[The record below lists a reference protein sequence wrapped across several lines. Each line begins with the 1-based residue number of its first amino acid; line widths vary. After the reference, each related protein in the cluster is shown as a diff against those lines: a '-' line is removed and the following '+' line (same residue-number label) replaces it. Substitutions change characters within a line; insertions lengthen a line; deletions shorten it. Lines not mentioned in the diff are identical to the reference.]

1 MLNRAYSVM
10 TMKVLVLGGYG
21 AVGTA
26 ICGDLAQTPHISEV
40 VCAGRNID
48 KAKQLAQK
56 LKSDKVT
63 PKKVDASSSDELMKA
78 LKEVDIVINSS
89 LPQYNLTVM
98 KAALKNGVHY
108 IDNAVYEKVDYK
120 LKFDNA
126 YRDAGLTG
134 LLNLG
139 EDPGLSNIFAR
150 YAADRMDRVDEI
162 RIRDGET
169 CESEKYTFIATFSP
183 ETYLGGEIFFE
194 PLIFEDG
201 AFKHLPP
208 FSGEEI
214 YNFPEPVGPQ
224 TLYCTD
230 HEETETLPR
239 FIKKGVKYV
248 DFKLAFSPET
258 VELLKTLNDL
268 GLMSM
273 KPIDVKG
280 VKVSP
285 LDVFISLIPTPAEI
299 GGKVEGYACILAD
312 VRGEK
317 EGAKIHYVVYTFM
330 SHGEAYRRLGVTATA
345 YLTGLPAAVG
355 AAMLADGSIKKRGV
369 YPPEV
374 LEPEPF
380 LARIRQKDI
389 PIYEK
394 VTVERSLT

>member
-1 MLNRAYSVM
+1 
-10 TMKVLVLGGYG
+10 MKVLVLGGYG

-26 ICGDLAQTPHISEV
+26 ICGDLAEAPQISEV
-40 VCAGRNID
+40 VCAGRNLN
-48 KAKQLAQK
+48 KAKQLANR
-56 LKSDKVT
+56 LKSGKVK
-63 PKKVDASSSDELMKA
+63 PKKVDASSSNELMKA

-108 IDNAVYEKVDYK
+108 IDNAVYDKVDYK
-120 LKFDNA
+120 LEFDDA
-126 YRDAGLTG
+126 YKKAELTG

-139 EDPGLSNIFAR
+139 EDPGLSNIYAR

-169 CESEKYTFIATFSP
+169 CESEKYTFMATFSP
-183 ETYLGGEIFFE
+183 EVFLGGEIFLK
-194 PLIFEDG
+194 PLIFEG
-201 AFKHLPP
+201 GTFKHLPP
-208 FSGEEI
+208 FSGEEV
-214 YNFPEPVGPQ
+214 YNFPDPVGPL
-224 TLYCTD
+224 TVYCTD
-230 HEETETLPR
+230 HEETETLPK
-239 FIKKGVKYV
+239 FIKKGVKYA

-258 VELLKTLNDL
+258 VELLKTLNEL
-268 GLMSM
+268 GMMSM

-312 VRGEK
+312 VRGGK
-317 EGAKIHYVVYTFM
+317 ADKKIHHVVYTFI
-330 SHGEAYRRLGVTATA
+330 SHKEAYKRLGVTATA
-345 YLTGLPAAVG
+345 YLTGIPAAVG
-355 AAMLADGSIKKRGV
+355 AAMLADGTIKKRGV

-380 LARIRQKDI
+380 LAEIRQKDI
-389 PIYEK
+389 PVYER
-394 VTVERSLT
+394 VTMERSLT

>member
-1 MLNRAYSVM
+1 M

-21 AVGTA
+21 AVGAA

-48 KAKQLAQK
+48 KARQLARE

-63 PKKVDASSSDELMKA
+63 PKKVDASSSDDLMKA

-89 LPQYNLTVM
+89 LPQYNITIM
-98 KAALKNGVHY
+98 EAALKNGVHY

-120 LKFDNA
+120 LKFDDA
-126 YRDAGLTG
+126 YRDAGISG

-169 CESEKYTFIATFSP
+169 CESEKYPFMATFSP
-183 ETYLGGEIFFE
+183 EVFLGGEIFLK

-201 AFKHLPP
+201 KFKHLPS
-208 FSGEEI
+208 FSGEEV
-214 YNFPEPVGPQ
+214 YNFPEPIGP
-224 TLYCTD
+224 LHVYCTD
-230 HEETETLPR
+230 HEETETLPI
-239 FIKKGVKYV
+239 FIKKGVKYT

-268 GLMSM
+268 GLMSK

-280 VKVSP
+280 AKVSP
-285 LDVFISLIPTPAEI
+285 LDLFISLIPTPAEI

-317 EGAKIHYVVYTFM
+317 EGNKIHHVVYTFM
-330 SHGEAYRRLGVTATA
+330 SHKEAYKRLRVTATA
-345 YLTGLPAAVG
+345 YLTGIPAAVG

-389 PIYEK
+389 PIHEK
-394 VTVERSLT
+394 VTVERLLT

>member
-1 MLNRAYSVM
+1 
-10 TMKVLVLGGYG
+10 MKVLVLGGYG

-40 VCAGRNID
+40 VCAGRNLD
-48 KAKQLAQK
+48 KARKLAQN

-63 PKKVDASSSDELMKA
+63 PEKLDAGNPDELARA

-89 LPQYNLTVM
+89 LPRYNLRVM
-98 KAALKNGVHY
+98 EAALKNGAHY

-120 LKFDNA
+120 LKFNDA

-169 CESEKYTFIATFSP
+169 CESEKYPFMATFSP
-183 ETYLGGEIFFE
+183 EVFLGGEIFLE

-201 AFKHLPP
+201 KFKHLPS
-208 FSGEEI
+208 FSGEEL
-214 YNFPEPVGPQ
+214 YNFPDPIGPL
-224 TLYCTD
+224 TVYCTD
-230 HEETETLPR
+230 HEETETLPV
-239 FIKKGVKYV
+239 FIKKGVKYA
-248 DFKLAFSPET
+248 DFKLAFSPQV
-258 VELLKTLNDL
+258 VELLKTLKEL

-273 KPIDVKG
+273 EPVDVKG

-285 LDVFISLIPTPAEI
+285 LDVFISLIPTPTEI

-317 EGAKIHYVVYTFM
+317 EGDKVHRIVYTYM
-330 SHGEAYRRLGVTATA
+330 NHKEGYRRLGVTATA
-345 YLTGLPAAVG
+345 YLTGIPAAVG

-394 VTVERSLT
+394 VTVERSLA

>member
-1 MLNRAYSVM
+1 
-10 TMKVLVLGGYG
+10 MKVLVLGGYG

-40 VCAGRNID
+40 ICADINID
-48 KAKQLAQK
+48 KAKQLAEK

-63 PKKVDASSSDELMKA
+63 PKKVDASSSDELMRV

-98 KAALKNGVHY
+98 EAALRNGVHY
-108 IDNAVYEKVDYK
+108 IDNAVYEEVDYK
-120 LKFDNA
+120 LKFDDA
-126 YRDAGLTG
+126 YRDADLTG

-169 CESEKYTFIATFSP
+169 CEGEEYPFIVTFSP
-183 ETYLGGEIFFE
+183 ETFLEGEVFLE

-201 AFKHLPP
+201 KFKNLPP
-208 FSGEEI
+208 FSGEEV
-214 YNFPEPVGPQ
+214 YNFPDPVGPL
-224 TLYCTD
+224 TVYCTD
-230 HEETETLPR
+230 HEEPETLPR

-248 DFKLAFSPET
+248 DFKYAYCPC
-258 VELLKTLNDL
+258 VELLKTLNEL
-268 GLMSM
+268 GLMS
-273 KPIDVKG
+273 KESINVKG

-299 GGKVEGYACILAD
+299 AGKVEGYACILAD

-317 EGAKIHYVVYTFM
+317 EGDKIHHVVYTFM
-330 SHGEAYRRLGVTATA
+330 SHREAYRRLGVTANA
-345 YLTGLPAAVG
+345 YLAGIPAAVG
-355 AAMLADGSIKKRGV
+355 AAMLADGAIKKRGV

-394 VTVERSLT
+394 ITVERRLT

>member
-1 MLNRAYSVM
+1 
-10 TMKVLVLGGYG
+10 MKILVLGGYG

-26 ICGDLAQTPHISEV
+26 ICGDLAKTPHISEV

-78 LKEVDIVINSS
+78 LKEVDIVINAS
-89 LPQYNLTVM
+89 LPEYNLTIMEV
-98 KAALKNGVHY
+98 ALKNGAHY
-108 IDNAVYEKVDYK
+108 IDNAVYESVDHK
-120 LKFDNA
+120 LKFDDA

-169 CESEKYTFIATFSP
+169 CESEKYTFMATFSP
-183 ETYLGGEIFFE
+183 EVFLGGEIFLE
-194 PLIFEDG
+194 PLIFENG

-208 FSGEEI
+208 FSGEEV
-214 YNFPEPVGPQ
+214 YNFPDPVGPQ

-239 FIKKGVKYV
+239 FIKKGVKYA
-248 DFKLAFSPET
+248 DFKLAFSPEI
-258 VELLKTLNDL
+258 VELLKTLNEL

-317 EGAKIHYVVYTFM
+317 EGDKIHYVVYTFM
-330 SHGEAYRRLGVTATA
+330 NHKEAYRKLGVTATA
-345 YLTGLPAAVG
+345 YLTGIPAAVG

-389 PIYEK
+389 SIYEK
-394 VTVERSLT
+394 VTVERSLA

>member
-1 MLNRAYSVM
+1 
-10 TMKVLVLGGYG
+10 MKVLVLGGYG

-78 LKEVDIVINSS
+78 IKEVDIVINTS
-89 LPQYNLTVM
+89 LPEYNLIVM
-98 KAALKNGVHY
+98 EAALKNRAHY
-108 IDNAVYEKVDYK
+108 IDNAVYNKVDSK

-126 YRDAGLTG
+126 YKDAGITG

-139 EDPGLSNIFAR
+139 EDPGLANIFAR
-150 YAADRMDRVDEI
+150 YAADRMDCVDEI

-169 CESEKYTFIATFSP
+169 CESDNYPFMATFSP
-183 ETYLGGEIFFE
+183 EVFLGGEIFLK
-194 PLIFEDG
+194 PLVFEDG
-201 AFKHLPP
+201 KFKHLPP
-208 FSGEEI
+208 FSGEEV
-214 YNFPEPVGPQ
+214 YNFPDPIGPV
-224 TLYCTD
+224 TLYYTD
-230 HEETETLPR
+230 HEETETLPV

-248 DFKLAFSPET
+248 DFKLAFAPET
-258 VELLKTLNDL
+258 VGLLKTLKEL
-268 GLMSM
+268 GLMDM
-273 KPIDVKG
+273 KPINVKG

-317 EGAKIHYVVYTFM
+317 AGDKIHHIVYTFM
-330 SHGEAYRRLGVTATA
+330 NHKEAYRRLEVTATA

-355 AAMLADGSIKKRGV
+355 AAMLADGTIKKRGV

-380 LARIRQKDI
+380 LDRIRQKDI
-389 PIYEK
+389 PILEK
-394 VTVERSLT
+394 VTVERSLA

>member
-1 MLNRAYSVM
+1 M

-26 ICGDLAQTPHISEV
+26 ICGDLAGIPHISEI
-40 VCAGRNID
+40 VCAGRNMD
-48 KAKQLAQK
+48 KARRLVQK

-63 PKKVDASSSDELMKA
+63 AGKVDASDSDELMRT
-78 LKEVDIVINSS
+78 LKEVDIVVNSS
-89 LPQYNLTVM
+89 LPEFNLKVM
-98 KAALKNGVHY
+98 EAALKNGVHY
-108 IDNAVYEKVDYK
+108 IDNAVYEKVDHK
-120 LKFDNA
+120 LKFDKA

-150 YAADRMDRVDEI
+150 YAADRMDRVHEI

-169 CESEKYTFIATFSP
+169 CETEKYPFVATFSP
-183 ETYLGGEIFFE
+183 EVFLGGEIFLE
-194 PLIFEDG
+194 PLIFENG

-208 FSGEEI
+208 FSGEEV
-214 YNFPEPVGPQ
+214 YNFPDPVGPL

-239 FIKKGVKYV
+239 FIKKGVQYV

-258 VELLKTLNDL
+258 ANLLKTLNEL
-268 GLMSM
+268 GLMSK

-280 VKVSP
+280 AKVSP

-317 EGAKIHYVVYTFM
+317 DSDKIHLIMYTYL
-330 SHGEAYRRLGVTATA
+330 SHKEAYRRLGVTATA
-345 YLTGLPAAVG
+345 YLTGIPAAVG
-355 AAMLADGSIKKRGV
+355 AEMLADGTIEKRGV

-380 LARIRQKDI
+380 LARIRQRDI
-389 PIYEK
+389 TIYETATREK
-394 VTVERSLT
+394 RLA

>member
-1 MLNRAYSVM
+1 M

-48 KAKQLAQK
+48 KAKRLAQK

-63 PKKVDASSSDELMKA
+63 PKKVDASSSDELTKA

-98 KAALKNGVHY
+98 EAALKNGVHY
-108 IDNAVYEKVDYK
+108 IDNAVYDKVDYK
-120 LKFDNA
+120 LEFDEA
-126 YRDAGLTG
+126 YRDAGLSG

-169 CESEKYTFIATFSP
+169 CESEKYTFMATFSP
-183 ETYLGGEIFFE
+183 EVFLGGEIFLE

-201 AFKHLPP
+201 KFKHLPP
-208 FSGEEI
+208 FSGEEV
-214 YNFPEPVGPQ
+214 YDFPDPVGPQ

-239 FIKKGVKYV
+239 FIKKGVKYA

-268 GLMSM
+268 GLMSQ
-273 KPIDVKG
+273 KPINVKG
-280 VKVSP
+280 VEVSP

-312 VRGEK
+312 VRGERK
-317 EGAKIHYVVYTFM
+317 GDKTHHVVYTFL
-330 SHGEAYRRLGVTATA
+330 SHKEAYRRLGVTATA
-345 YLTGLPAAVG
+345 YLTGIPAAVG
-355 AAMLADGSIKKRGV
+355 AAMLADGAIKKRGV

-380 LARIRQKDI
+380 MARIRQKDI

-394 VTVERSLT
+394 ITVERRLT

>member
-1 MLNRAYSVM
+1 
-10 TMKVLVLGGYG
+10 MKVLVLGGYG

-40 VCAGRNID
+40 VCAGRNIG
-48 KAKQLAQK
+48 KSKQLAQK
-56 LKSDKVT
+56 LKNDKVT
-63 PKKVDASSSDELMKA
+63 PKKVDASSSEELMKA

-89 LPQYNLTVM
+89 LPEYNLTIM
-98 KAALKNGVHY
+98 EAALKNGVHY
-108 IDNAVYEKVDYK
+108 IDNAVFEKVDHK
-120 LKFDNA
+120 LEFDNA

-169 CESEKYTFIATFSP
+169 CESEKYTFMATFSP
-183 ETYLGGEIFFE
+183 EVFLGGEIFLE
-194 PLIFEDG
+194 PLIFENG

-208 FSGEEI
+208 FSGEEV
-214 YNFPEPVGPQ
+214 YNFPDPVGPL
-224 TLYCTD
+224 TVYCTD

-239 FIKKGVKYV
+239 FIKKGVKYA

-258 VELLKTLNDL
+258 VGLLKTLNEL
-268 GLMSM
+268 GLMSQ
-273 KPIDVKG
+273 KAIDVKG

-312 VRGEK
+312 VRGGKKGDKVHHIVYTYMSHK
-317 EGAKIHYVVYTFM
+317 EGYK
-330 SHGEAYRRLGVTATA
+330 RLGVTATA
-345 YLTGLPAAVG
+345 YLTGIPAAVG
-355 AAMLADGSIKKRGV
+355 AAMLADGAIKKRGV

-380 LARIRQKDI
+380 LARIREKDI

-394 VTVERSLT
+394 VTVERSLA

>member
-1 MLNRAYSVM
+1 MI
-10 TMKVLVLGGYG
+10 MKVLVLGGYG

-48 KAKQLAQK
+48 KAKRLAQK

-78 LKEVDIVINSS
+78 IKEVDVVINSS
-89 LPQYNLTVM
+89 LPEYNLIVM
-98 KAALKNGVHY
+98 EAALKNGAHY
-108 IDNAVYEKVDYK
+108 IDNAVYDKVDYK

-126 YRDAGLTG
+126 YRDAGITG

-169 CESEKYTFIATFSP
+169 CESDKYSFIATFSP
-183 ETYLGGEIFFE
+183 EVFLGGEIFLK

-201 AFKHLPP
+201 KFKHLPP
-208 FSGEEI
+208 FSGEEV
-214 YNFPEPVGPQ
+214 YNFPDPVGPQ

-230 HEETETLPR
+230 HEETETLPI
-239 FIKKGVKYV
+239 FIKKGVKYA

-258 VELLKTLNDL
+258 VELLKTLNEL
-268 GLMSM
+268 GMMSM
-273 KPIDVKG
+273 KPINVKG
-280 VKVSP
+280 VEVSP

-299 GGKVEGYACILAD
+299 SGKVEGYACILAD
-312 VRGEK
+312 VKGEK
-317 EGAKIHYVVYTFM
+317 AGDKVHHIVYTFM
-330 SHGEAYRRLGVTATA
+330 SHKEAYKRLGVTATA

-374 LEPEPF
+374 LEPELF

-389 PIYEK
+389 PILEK
-394 VTVERSLT
+394 VTVERSLA